1 MGRPQPGRGSAH
13 AIAAPQ
19 LLSLM
24 APVLGPLRAL
34 MPRLPRL
41 EQVLVICPPPG
52 PLAPPEA
59 GGAHGGAG
67 GSSPTFAYGVAR
79 ALVASCLDR

>member
-34 MPRLPRL
+34 MPQLPRL
-41 EQVLVICPPPG
+41 QQVLVVCPLPG
-52 PLAPPEA
+52 PALPEP
-59 GGAHGGAG
+59 GGAG
-67 GSSPTFAYGVAR
+67 PPGASPTFAYGVAR